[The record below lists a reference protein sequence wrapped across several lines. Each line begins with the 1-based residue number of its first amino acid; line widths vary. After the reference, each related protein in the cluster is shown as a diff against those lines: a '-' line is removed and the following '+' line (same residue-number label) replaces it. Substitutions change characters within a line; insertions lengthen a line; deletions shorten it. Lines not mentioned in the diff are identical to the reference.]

1 MSSDELYELALKE
14 LKEHRQVAAIW
25 ARALADSEG
34 DKHKAVARYI
44 KYRVEQVSDSF
55 APPAA
60 PQIPP
65 PAATV
70 GGTATGAMQT
80 GFDSAYAGSVH
91 APVAAPA
98 AAGEVLGFEMPS
110 PPPVG
115 LPIAPPIV
123 PTVPATE
130 AGGWGRAAGTVSAD
144 PVPPA
149 LSTPPVMPPAPP
161 WVLPQASAYPRPGAI
176 PPAPPSAAPVGASP
190 FVQAAPQAPSYAQ
203 ARPPEEANLYGVMP
217 AAQRMP
223 EDAAGE
229 GVVRGFACASHRAV
243 ARWFDVFLVSLPLI
257 LGVKALVAGLT
268 YFIPAEMHPYMAII
282 SQLVII
288 FIVTPGALV
297 LDALI
302 YSLFGNTPSKALL
315 RIELYRDGR
324 RLDGNGYFRRN
335 VSIWVWA
342 YACGLGCINLFL
354 QIIHCI
360 MVSSSGQTFYDQR
373 LDVEVVCRPLDGGR
387 TLLAVAMFIALVI
400 GVPAIA

>member
-1 MSSDELYELALKE
+1 MSSDELYELALRE

-44 KYRVEQVSDSF
+44 KYRVEQVSESF

-60 PQIPP
+60 SQIPPTP

-80 GFDSAYAGSVH
+80 GFDTAYAGGGH
-91 APVAAPA
+91 APVATSAG
-98 AAGEVLGFEMPS
+98 AGEVLGFEMP
-110 PPPVG
+110 PPP
-115 LPIAPPIV
+115 PAA
-123 PTVPATE
+123 PTVPAAE

-149 LSTPPVMPPAPP
+149 LPVIPSATSRVTPQV
-161 WVLPQASAYPRPGAI
+161 SAYPHPGAM
-176 PPAPPSAAPVGASP
+176 PPTPPSAAPMSAP
-190 FVQAAPQAPSYAQ
+190 PILQAASQAPSYAQ
-203 ARPPEEANLYGVMP
+203 ARAPEAANPYGVMP
-217 AAQRMP
+217 AAQRMLDNP
-223 EDAAGE
+223 AGE
-229 GVVRGFACASHRAV
+229 GVVLGFASALHRAV
-243 ARWFDVFLVSLPLI
+243 ARWFDVFLVSLPLV
-257 LGVKALVAGLT
+257 LGVKVLVAGLT
-268 YFIPAEMHPYMAII
+268 YFIPVEMHDYMAII

-288 FIVTPGALV
+288 FIVTPVALV
-297 LDALI
+297 LDGLI
-302 YSLFGNTPSKALL
+302 YSLFGNTLSKALL

-360 MVSSSGQTFYDQR
+360 MVSSSGSTFYDQR
-373 LDVEVVCRPLDGGR
+373 LGVQVVCRPLDGGR
-387 TLLAVAMFIALVI
+387 TLLAVAMFIALMV
-400 GVPAIA
+400 GAAFSV

>member
-1 MSSDELYELALKE
+1 MSSDELYELALRE
-14 LKEHRQVAAIW
+14 LKEHRQVAAVW

-44 KYRVEQVSDSF
+44 KYRVEQVNDSF
-55 APPAA
+55 APPAT

-65 PAATV
+65 VPPAASV
-70 GGTATGAMQT
+70 GGTTTGAIQNGFDTAYATGAHT
-80 GFDSAYAGSVH
+80 
-91 APVAAPA
+91 PVASPAGAGNVPGLELPPPSPMAIPA
-98 AAGEVLGFEMPS
+98 A
-110 PPPVG
+110 PP
-115 LPIAPPIV
+115 A
-123 PTVPATE
+123 VPA

-149 LSTPPVMPPAPP
+149 LPTPPAPP
-161 WVLPQASAYPRPGAI
+161 WAMPQASAYPQAGAM
-176 PPAPPSAAPVGASP
+176 PPAPAPAV
-190 FVQAAPQAPSYAQ
+190 PQAPSHAQ
-203 ARPPEEANLYGVMP
+203 ARIPEAVNPYGVMP
-217 AAQRMP
+217 AAQRMLENP
-223 EDAAGE
+223 VGE
-229 GVVRGFACASHRAV
+229 GIVQGFASASHRAV

-257 LGVKALVAGLT
+257 LAVKALVAGLK
-268 YFIPAEMHPYMAII
+268 YFIPVEMHAYMAII

-302 YSLFGNTPSKALL
+302 YSLFGNTLSKALL

-342 YACGLGCINLFL
+342 YACGLGCINVFL

-360 MVSSSGQTFYDQR
+360 MVSSSGATFYDQR
-373 LDVEVVCRPLDGGR
+373 LGVQVVCRPLDGGR
-387 TLLAVAMFIALVI
+387 TLLAVVMFIAL
-400 GVPAIA
+400 GVGVMVMA